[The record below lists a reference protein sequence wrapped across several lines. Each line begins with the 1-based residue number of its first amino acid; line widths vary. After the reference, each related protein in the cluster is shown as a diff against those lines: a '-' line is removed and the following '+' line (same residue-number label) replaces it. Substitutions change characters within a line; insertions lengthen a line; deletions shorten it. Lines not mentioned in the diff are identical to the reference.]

1 MSSIDPYI
9 TLIVTSLVI
18 IISYFFSQFSKKTN
32 IPSVLLLIGFG
43 AGLRQLADA
52 FEVGIANHLGTPL
65 ELLGIVGLTM
75 IVLEAALDLELKR
88 EKANLIIISFFSAL
102 VGLLTA
108 SGGIAWALYYLFETD
123 FFTALVYAVPFG
135 IMSSA
140 IIIPSLGK
148 LAGEKKEFLI
158 YESTFSDILGIM
170 LFYFLLG
177 NQNAEGAGAVFSN
190 VSFNILATILLSL
203 LVGYIMVVLL
213 QKLKG
218 EVKLFLLIALL
229 ILLYAIGKK
238 LHLSSLLM
246 ILTFGLLLNNH
257 KLFFR
262 GKLANWIHDEKLE
275 QVKKNFHVITL
286 ESAFVVRTF
295 FFVVFGVTIDFAS
308 LADIQTALLGLGIIV
323 LIYAL
328 RFLTLV
334 LFTRKSMFPT
344 LFIAPRGLITIL
356 LSFGIPSTFVLKE
369 LNAGT
374 MLYVILGSSL
384 VMTFALM
391 TSSKSNVEQLT
402 LGDLEELDKRIEQ
415 LDKKDRMEQG
425 QLE

>member
-9 TLIVTSLVI
+9 ALMAVSLVVI
-18 IISYFFSQFSKKTN
+18 TSYFFSQFSKKTN
-32 IPSVLLLIGFG
+32 IPSVLLLIAFG

-52 FEVGIANHLGTPL
+52 FGIGFVDKLGTPL

-75 IVLEAALDLELKR
+75 IVLEAALDLKLQK
-88 EKANLIIISFFSAL
+88 EKSRLIATSFFSAL
-102 VGLLTA
+102 IGLFAT
-108 SGGIAWALYYLFETD
+108 SFGIAWALNHFYGSP

-148 LAGEKKEFLI
+148 LASAKKEFLI
-158 YESTFSDILGIM
+158 YEGTFSDILGIM

-177 NQNAEGAGAVFSN
+177 NQEADGAGAVVSN
-190 VSFNILATILLSL
+190 VSLNILATVLLSL
-203 LVGYIMVVLL
+203 LVGYIMVILL
-213 QKLKG
+213 QRLRG

-246 ILTFGLLLNNH
+246 ILTFGLLLNNYE
-257 KLFFR
+257 LFFR
-262 GKLANWIHDEKLE
+262 GKIAKWIDGEKLALVE
-275 QVKKNFHVITL
+275 KNFHIITL

-295 FFVVFGVTIDFAS
+295 FFVVFGMTIDFAS
-308 LADIQTALLGLGIIV
+308 LADWQTALVSLGILA
-323 LIYAL
+323 LIYSL
-328 RFLTLV
+328 RFLTLGI
-334 LFTRKSMFPT
+334 FNRKGILPA

-356 LSFGIPSTFVLKE
+356 LSFGIPKSFQLEE
-369 LNAGT
+369 LSAGT

-384 VMTFALM
+384 IMTFALM
-391 TSSKSNVEQLT
+391 SESKEEDVQQLQ
-402 LGDLEELDKRIEQ
+402 LGELEELDQRIE
-415 LDKKDRMEQG
+415 RMKQEAQSLHETG
-425 QLE
+425 